1 MLVIRIKLNLDREW
15 LEIDGKKGMGSENC
29 IVLKGSWRE
38 MLDGKSSL
46 YMQKLLGPKEALLMG
61 NFSHLTTMLPQNLYI
76 NGERFPL
83 MCLYWPPKP
92 LHMWEVFPI

>member
-1 MLVIRIKLNLDREW
+1 MLVTRIKLNLDKEW
-15 LEIDGKKGMGSENC
+15 LEINGKKEMGSENY

-38 MLDGKSSL
+38 MLDGESSL
-46 YMQKLLGPKEALLMG
+46 YMQRLLGPKEALLMG

-83 MCLYWPPKP
+83 MCLY
-92 LHMWEVFPI
+92 